1 MARTDQKPPCRGGYW
16 GQPGH
21 PNMGGAAAHPTYHP
35 MGHRPRTC
43 ILLCGDQT
51 TGGQAPSREISL
63 GPWAAG
69 THFLAISTTPWGRK
83 TPACISELPNSS
95 GTAQPLANAV
105 CEVQTVP
112 GPGLRPQGTPA
123 TRAPSHKG
131 TPSTPN
137 PWGPEQPQNRHK
149 HPKKGVTGG
158 PSPPPPPA
166 ASRYGQ
172 TPGREP
178 RVQAPGL
185 GPCGRPAS
193 GRLLSLH
200 LEKGDGKGTRQR
212 IPLTDAAVGGDRTDI
227 PSAIAAGR
235 HGLPMP
241 GSTPA
246 PMVGSGRLG
255 GPMGRSGGGVSA
267 RSSRPSCANV
277 LLHADA
283 SLSTVLSVLWTG
295 QLSRGWAVLPPGDAG
310 RHLETSVIS
319 AGVAAGIWLVEP
331 GEAAQDPATRR
342 TAPPRRT
349 ASPEPPVPGAP
360 LRPGRIP
367 GATGFG
373 PRSCPLGSPAVLAVT
388 TGWSHRSV

>member
-1 MARTDQKPPCRGGYW
+1 M
-16 GQPGH
+16 
-21 PNMGGAAAHPTYHP
+21 
-35 MGHRPRTC
+35 
-43 ILLCGDQT
+43 L
-51 TGGQAPSREISL
+51 
-63 GPWAAG
+63 PWAA
-69 THFLAISTTPWGRK
+69 
-83 TPACISELPNSS
+83 
-95 GTAQPLANAV
+95 TAQTSPL
-105 CEVQTVP
+105 P
-112 GPGLRPQGTPA
+112 LLR
-123 TRAPSHKG
+123 
-131 TPSTPN
+131 
-137 PWGPEQPQNRHK
+137 
-149 HPKKGVTGG
+149 
-158 PSPPPPPA
+158 
-166 ASRYGQ
+166 
-172 TPGREP
+172 
-178 RVQAPGL
+178 
-185 GPCGRPAS
+185 
-193 GRLLSLH
+193 
-200 LEKGDGKGTRQR
+200 D
-212 IPLTDAAVGGDRTDI
+212 
-227 PSAIAAGR
+227 R

-360 LRPGRIP
+360 LPALGGSPGPRGSGRAP
-367 GATGFG
+367 ARWGLPPSSPSPPGGATGPCDR
-373 PRSCPLGSPAVLAVT
+373 PRDPGFRKDPHPTLAQPGSQDP
-388 TGWSHRSV
+388 SQS